1 MYLESCEFEGAFL
14 LEFAIL
20 IQPPFRPEDLS
31 VFAPEVLHP
40 AHGVG
45 DVEHDVA
52 LADATTVR
60 QDIVSE
66 ALLVILNVPSTTCST
81 FSFHKGVA
89 LQFQ

>member
-1 MYLESCEFEGAFL
+1 LIEKTEVISYLERCEFEGAFL

-20 IQPPFRPEDLS
+20 IQPPLRPEDLS

-52 LADATTVR
+52 LADARTVR
-60 QDIVSE
+60 QDIVFE
-66 ALLVILNVPSTTCST
+66 ALLVIL
-81 FSFHKGVA
+81 K
-89 LQFQ
+89 